1 MSQRKEQKKETKKRI
16 LEAASQSF
24 KEEGYGGIGI
34 DGLAKKAGVT
44 SGAFYV
50 HFKSK
55 AEAFKASVV
64 AGLIEVQEAITT
76 LQAEYGK
83 TWWSEFAKV
92 YMGYKRTCD
101 LHESC
106 TLQSIT
112 PEVARFDEITKTA
125 YERELKKIIE
135 LASTNVPAEN
145 RSKVWANFAMLVGG
159 VTLARAVNDQSIAE
173 EIAIAIEKNIYKV
186 TE

>member
-1 MSQRKEQKKETKKRI
+1 MSQRKEQKEETKRRI

-24 KEEGYGGIGI
+24 KEGGYGGIGI

-64 AGLIEVQEAITT
+64 AGLIEVQEAVNH
-76 LQAEYGK
+76 LQKAHGK
-83 TWWSEFAKV
+83 AWWSEFAKV
-92 YMGYKRTCD
+92 YMGHKRTCD

-106 TLQSIT
+106 ALQSIT
-112 PEVARFDEITKTA
+112 PEVARFDEATKKA
-125 YERELKKIIE
+125 YEEELKKIIE
-135 LASTNVPAEN
+135 LASTNVPKEN
-145 RSKVWANFAMLVGG
+145 QDKVWANFAMLVGG

-173 EIAIAIEKNIYKV
+173 EIAVSIENSIY
-186 TE
+186 EIEG